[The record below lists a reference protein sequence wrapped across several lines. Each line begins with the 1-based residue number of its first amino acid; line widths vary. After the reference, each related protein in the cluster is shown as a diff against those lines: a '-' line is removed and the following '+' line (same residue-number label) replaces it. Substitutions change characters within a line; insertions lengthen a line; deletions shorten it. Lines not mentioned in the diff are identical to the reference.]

1 MAHLSRQGQALSGRV
16 GSTEVHLEGFVSDPR
31 AFGLYED
38 GLEDFL
44 ETIPASPQDRL
55 TTTWGEI
62 KNRRSGWVLSAGM
75 CKRHKTDVLSHSL
88 TDINDET
95 LQSELEKRGY
105 NVTRRR
111 ENETTA
117 EIVKLA

>member
-1 MAHLSRQGQALSGRV
+1 MVQELLGHRNVSTTQNYLGVNYAGARAAVESIAL
-16 GSTEVHLEGFVSDPR
+16 VS
-31 AFGLYED
+31 E
-38 GLEDFL
+38 
-44 ETIPASPQDRL
+44 SDR
-55 TTTWGEI
+55 
-62 KNRRSGWVLSAGM
+62 N
-75 CKRHKTDVLSHSL
+75 HVLSHSL

-117 EIVKLA
+117 EVVKLA